1 MLSNFDKLTKLG
13 RHFQFKPTYCQ
24 TPLAP
29 SNMIHM
35 PWLHSPFHLNH
46 TPLSVPQRVYWPFKQ
61 ENPELIVVSRCGK
74 QRTSTRKQSEL
85 ITPLHFR
92 DHKCSLHWH

>member
-1 MLSNFDKLTKLG
+1 MLSNFAKLTKLS
-13 RHFQFKPTYCQ
+13 RHFQFKPTHCQ

-29 SNMIHM
+29 LNMIHVRK
-35 PWLHSPFHLNH
+35 HSPFHLNH
-46 TPLSVPQRVYWPFKQ
+46 TPLSVPQRVYWLFKQ
-61 ENPELIVVSRCGK
+61 ENPELVWSLDVEGSK
-74 QRTSTRKQSEL
+74 FSTRKQSEL